1 MEEFIFGLELIEFK
15 NNELGTILNENLI
28 SLFLKTIKMDL
39 RWLKIKKLPQ
49 NRGVFRNYN
58 L

>member
-28 SLFLKTIKMDL
+28 SLFLKTIK
-39 RWLKIKKLPQ
+39 WSIKFAKNKKTPPKQ
-49 NRGVFRNYN
+49 RSF
-58 L
+58 

>member
-1 MEEFIFGLELIEFK
+1 MEEFIFGLELIESK